1 MGFVRLVSPFFLKFS
16 NENHCGNFGAKL
28 KILLIIFFILS
39 FHKIYFNGKREYDP
53 KFQKNNK
60 KEILSELSSF
70 EIMERDL
77 DPGTEYTIYMTA
89 STSIGEGNRS
99 DSIIINTLVKGEC
112 RSVTLIV
119 NLHIALFPLCFVS

>member
-1 MGFVRLVSPFFLKFS
+1 MNGLCSFGQSFFFFFNFS

-28 KILLIIFFILS
+28 KILLIILFILS

-53 KFQKNNK
+53 KFQK
-60 KEILSELSSF
+60 SSKTKIASNF
-70 EIMERDL
+70 RFMEREV
-77 DPGTEYTIYMTA
+77 DPGTEYAVYVTA

-99 DSIIINTLVKGEC
+99 DSIIIYTPANGEC

-119 NLHIALFPLCFVS
+119 NLHIALFPLFFVS